1 MDTGGL
7 STPSWRGVFDADVSE
22 EADLDD
28 DEVVEEGERHAA
40 GDHASSHRHLFQD
53 RFLFSSSSPA
63 PPPPPPSSLASML
76 ISPAAGVSA
85 FSGLA
90 AWGRSVTF
98 DASVEDL
105 PSTPAAAAPKPTP
118 LRKNVSVSRRSDGY
132 HRVKGGGAEGRR
144 RVGTAKSSAG
154 SVTPTGGGARLETE
168 RAGPSRVSGKVVD
181 RRGEK
186 ASRPRFTAS
195 GGVIPRRREVALT
208 KSVVS
213 GWVCGWVK

>member
-1 MDTGGL
+1 MNTGGL
-7 STPSWRGVFDADVSE
+7 STPSWRGVFDADGSE
-22 EADLDD
+22 EADLDN
-28 DEVVEEGERHAA
+28 DEVVEEEEEGERHAA
-40 GDHASSHRHLFQD
+40 GDHASSHHHLLQD

-63 PPPPPPSSLASML
+63 PPPPSLPSML
-76 ISPAAGVSA
+76 ISPAAGVST

-98 DASVEDL
+98 EASVEDL
-105 PSTPAAAAPKPTP
+105 PGTPAAAAPKANP

-154 SVTPTGGGARLETE
+154 SVAPTGGGPRLETE
-168 RAGPSRVSGKVVD
+168 RAGPSRVSGKGAD

-195 GGVIPRRREVALT
+195 GGVIPRRRKVALT
-208 KSVVS
+208 SSVVS
-213 GWVCGWVK
+213 GWVDG